1 MGRGLARVPLRPVTE
16 ASVQQINE
24 VIRAINDRFAE
35 LAVGGPVGPVQGQ
48 SALTIPAGM
57 NNDLVI
63 GDGIYIEISSPQG
76 AATITGFAG
85 GRDGRLI
92 AVKSTGGSTLTVAEQ
107 SEGSQAANRV
117 LTRDGN
123 DVSIASAAAR
133 VFVYDGVQQRWVYL
147 ANVP

>member
-16 ASVQQINE
+16 ATPEQINE

-35 LAVGGPVGPVQGQ
+35 LAVAGPVGPVQGQ

-57 NNDLVI
+57 TNDLLL
-63 GDGIYIEISSPQG
+63 GDGVYIEISSPQG

-85 GRDGRLI
+85 GSHGRVVVI
-92 AVKSTGGSTLTVAEQ
+92 KSTGGSTLTIAEQ
-107 SEGSQAANRV
+107 SEGSQAANRI
-117 LTRDGN
+117 LTRDEA
-123 DVSIASAAAR
+123 DVSIASAAAV
-133 VFVYDGVQQRWVYL
+133 VFIYDGVRQRWVET